1 MKNLEAITECVTENG
16 ITVERIKPLPE
27 LERFEGRYVAEITR
41 CPHCGAPD
49 IYRGLTDSN
58 DEADGRTFSVFSP
71 KRCRPEVS
79 APSKKSTIVGLMVGG
94 QDGQ

>member
-58 DEADGRTFSVFSP
+58 DEAEWQDFLRVFAQALQARGVGSVKEKHDCRLDG
-71 KRCRPEVS
+71 
-79 APSKKSTIVGLMVGG
+79 GG